1 MIHCFNPTCQAV
13 STTLASRCHVCGTPL
28 LYRFLLAVAV
38 DGLRIAPGT
47 LVAGRYVVQSPQ
59 IWLDTQPNLS
69 VPPLE
74 HIPPF
79 VLAYLRL
86 SELAQHLPRPYAYL
100 EPAESGLPRP
110 ILLLDAA
117 PIGVKISDR
126 EQVEPYLLPALT
138 EVWSQGTALQQLYWL
153 RQVAALWTP
162 LGQEQVTATL
172 LDMDQLRAD
181 QSVVRLATLTA
192 NDHSPTEVTL
202 AQLGRRWQPLVK
214 GCQGSVQAYVG
225 WLSQALVQ
233 GAIASAPELV
243 AELDQAIQTLAQ
255 GLTVAV
261 DWVAYTDQGPARDR
275 NEDACH
281 PNAQAQQQV
290 LSGTA
295 KPDQLPLLIVCDGIG
310 GHEQGNVASET
321 AIKGFLAELQP
332 LAQQPDLGPEQVS
345 QRLKQAMGV
354 VNDAI
359 VNRNNQEK
367 RSARAR
373 MGTTVVAALVH
384 FPYVSVVHLGDSR
397 AYRISASSC
406 SQITL
411 DDDVA
416 SREAHLGYALY
427 SEAVHMSGGGALV
440 QALGI
445 SDSGHLYPTVQHLL
459 IDDPSLLLL
468 CSDGLCDYD
477 RVDALWRH
485 TIQPLTGGQGAIQP
499 VAQDLIHQA
508 NRLNGHD
515 NVTAGLMRFRPQ
527 TSPLPMLPGARLRPV
542 DPLATTV
549 PGGPPLAVTAQPKT
563 VLSTA
568 PSASPSRRGLPWTAL
583 ALSSFMAVVA
593 AGAAAWVYH
602 QRQPTPLALQ
612 PVTQSWPLASLGGD
626 DLAATALAIT
636 ADISVGSFWQAGSG
650 LVPRERADA
659 APLSLAATPTPDAP
673 TAPGVAS
680 DSILRITSRQ
690 TTADGTRWV
699 RLQVCS
705 IPSGSSLDQSPLE
718 SNDPN
723 EARDG
728 DLALDSP
735 ALAQQLA
742 QPGQEGW
749 ALASQLY
756 RTASALESV
765 TLAQGEAC
773 QP

>member
-1 MIHCFNPTCQAV
+1 VIHCFNPTCQAV

-38 DGLRIAPGT
+38 DGLRIEPGT
-47 LVAGRYVVQSPQ
+47 LVAGRYIVQSPQ

-74 HIPPF
+74 QIPPF

-86 SELAQHLPRPYAYL
+86 SELAQHMPRPYAYL
-100 EPAESGLPRP
+100 EPAESGLPRA

-117 PIGVKISDR
+117 PIGIKVSDR
-126 EQVEPYLLPALT
+126 DQIEPYLLPTLPQ
-138 EVWSQGTALQQLYWL
+138 VWSRGTALQQLYWL
-153 RQVAALWTP
+153 RQVAALWPP
-162 LGQEQVTATL
+162 LGQEQVAATL
-172 LDMDQLRAD
+172 LDMDRLRAD
-181 QSVVRLATLTA
+181 QSVVRLATLGT
-192 NDHSPTEVTL
+192 NDQSPTEVTL

-214 GCQGSVQAYVG
+214 GCQGPVQAYLG

-233 GAIASAPELV
+233 GAIASASELV

-281 PNAQAQQQV
+281 PNGQVQQQV
-290 LSGTA
+290 LSGAA

-321 AIKGFLAELQP
+321 AINGFLAELQP
-332 LAQQPDLGPEQVS
+332 LAQQPELGPDQVS

-359 VNRNNQEK
+359 VNRNNQEH

-373 MGTTVVAALVH
+373 MGTTVVVALVH
-384 FPYVSVVHLGDSR
+384 FPYVSVAHLGDSR
-397 AYRISASSC
+397 AYRVSASSC

-485 TIQPLTGGQGAIQP
+485 TIQPLTRGKGAIQP

-515 NVTAGLMRFRPQ
+515 NVTVGLIRFSPQ
-527 TSPLPMLPGARLRPV
+527 PSTLPMLPGSRLRPV
-542 DPLATTV
+542 DPTAVTNTDV
-549 PGGPPLAVTAQPKT
+549 SPVAVTAQPKT
-563 VLSTA
+563 VLGTV
-568 PSASPSRRGLPWTAL
+568 PSAAASHRRGFPWLALILGTVGAL
-583 ALSSFMAVVA
+583 AA
-593 AGAAAWVYH
+593 AGAAVWVYH
-602 QRQPTPLALQ
+602 QRQPAPLALQ
-612 PVTQSWPLASLGGD
+612 PITQSWPLAGLEGD
-626 DLAATALAIT
+626 NLAATALAIT
-636 ADISVGSFWQAGSG
+636 VDISVGSFWQTGSG
-650 LVPRERADA
+650 VIPPDRAHA
-659 APLSLAATPTPDAP
+659 LSLATTPAPAPP
-673 TAPGVAS
+673 TAPGIATG
-680 DSILRITSRQ
+680 SILQITSRQ
-690 TTADGTRWV
+690 TAADGTRWI

-705 IPSGSSLDQSPLE
+705 IPSGSTLDPSPLE
-718 SNDPN
+718 SND
-723 EARDG
+723 ATDG
-728 DLALDSP
+728 DLALGTP
-735 ALAQQLA
+735 ALTQQLA

-749 ALASQLY
+749 VLASHLY
-756 RTASALESV
+756 STASALESV
-765 TLAQGEAC
+765 TLDQGEAC